1 MLIFRSAGV
10 RRVAIWTIGCLVL
23 WLALPLIHAQQT
35 ASTVTF
41 TCDFPGSDPAYYE
54 VSVSSDGHG
63 SYSSRSAPPSSD
75 SDSPSDPATTRP
87 AADVYHAEFVVSQS
101 TADRIFDLASR
112 AHYFAGELDSRKK
125 KLAST
130 GAKTLS
136 YQASGKNTHA
146 TYNYSPIPA
155 VQDITAILQGLS
167 ATLEFARRL
176 EHDLRYQKLALD
188 EELKRMEE
196 MAVAGSLTEL
206 SAAAP
211 ILRKIADDATIMNV
225 SRSRA
230 QRLLAWAGSGK

>member
-1 MLIFRSAGV
+1 
-10 RRVAIWTIGCLVL
+10 
-23 WLALPLIHAQQT
+23 
-35 ASTVTF
+35 
-41 TCDFPGSDPAYYE
+41 
-54 VSVSSDGHG
+54 
-63 SYSSRSAPPSSD
+63 
-75 SDSPSDPATTRP
+75 
-87 AADVYHAEFVVSQS
+87 
-101 TADRIFDLASR
+101 LASR

-136 YQASGKNTHA
+136 YQASGKNTQA

-230 QRLLAWAGSGK
+230 QRLLARAGSGK